1 MLCSLSRIVRSSDNK
16 KFEEI
21 IATKLREVMISVDLE
36 QVTSKEIRSEL
47 EAQLGRDLSDYKSF
61 IDKEMIR
68 IMGQLEEP
76 SKILDYLYLGSEW
89 NASNFEEL
97 KGKGFVWIKSLIFK
111 IFYLLSLLRVQKIL
125 NVTSE
130 IDNYFPG
137 YFDYYNIRV
146 EDDEATDMLRHLNDT
161 YYYIR
166 KAK

>member
-97 KGKGFVWIKSLIFK
+97 KGKGFV
-111 IFYLLSLLRVQKIL
+111 
-125 NVTSE
+125 
-130 IDNYFPG
+130 
-137 YFDYYNIRV
+137 
-146 EDDEATDMLRHLNDT
+146 
-161 YYYIR
+161 
-166 KAK
+166 